1 MGMFFN
7 RLYKN
12 EVEMLNAHL
21 LEHEMPA
28 NVDNVYLGHFG
39 LQRPPYKITPD
50 TDLFFAGAERG
61 EILDALLYAI
71 ISGEA
76 ITKVVGEVGSGK
88 TMLCRMLEQKMSENV
103 EVVFLANPSLS
114 PENILHAI
122 AFELDLPV
130 SAEDNRLKVMKAL
143 QDYLLQRHAADRQ
156 VVVFVEEA
164 QGMPLATLEE
174 IRLLS
179 NLETKQHK
187 LLQVVLFGQ
196 PELDDGLNATH
207 VRQIKE
213 RITNSFYLPAL
224 SRRELR
230 DYLSFRLRLAGL
242 RGSDVFSAEAIWL
255 ISYFSRGLMRR
266 INIIADKAML
276 AAYANDSRVIRARH
290 VIAALRDSEFL
301 TPKSLISKSWLRPIV
316 LVPWVAAAV
325 AIGALTATGS
335 EMALVEVE
343 PEVKQVMTT
352 QVNTFPPAV
361 PTVTSPQTAATAAPT
376 SLFEQRVSASHLWLS
391 RAEPE
396 HFTIQ
401 LMWSGADDKKPMQRF
416 LRKDAVAP
424 YLERIF
430 ITHAAN
436 NDKETLNLLLG
447 EYEGFSQA
455 QAALEALPDALRRY
469 QPYLRNV
476 RGVQAESGS
485 ISEQVLA
492 GRSVE

>member
-1 MGMFFN
+1 MWYFDTMN
-7 RLYKN
+7 YDIS
-12 EVEMLNAHL
+12 V
-21 LEHEMPA
+21 
-28 NVDNVYLGHFG
+28 NVDNVYLNHFG
-39 LQRPPYKITPD
+39 LQQPPYRITPD

-61 EILDALLYAI
+61 EILDALLYAV

-88 TMLCRMLEQKMSENV
+88 TMLCRMLEQKMPGNV
-103 EVVFLANPSLS
+103 EIVFLANPSLS

-130 SAEDNRLKVMKAL
+130 TAEDNRLKVMKVL
-143 QDYLLQRHAADRQ
+143 QDYLLQRHAANRQ

-164 QGMPLATLEE
+164 QSMPLATLEE

-179 NLETKQHK
+179 NLETKHHK

-196 PELDDGLNATH
+196 PELDDGLNASH

-224 SRRELR
+224 SRCELR
-230 DYLSFRLRLAGL
+230 DYLSFRLRLVGL
-242 RGSDVFSAEAIWL
+242 RGSDIFTPAAIWL
-255 ISYFSRGLMRR
+255 ISHFSRGLMRR

-276 AAYANDSRVIRARH
+276 AAYANDCRVIGARH
-290 VIAALRDSEFL
+290 AIAALRDSEFL
-301 TPKSLISKSWLRPIV
+301 APKSFISQSWLRPVV
-316 LVPWVAAAV
+316 LVPWLAAAIAVGVLTSASSEAVLVEIKPEVTQAMTAQVKASPPVQAEVAPIQAAAAV
-325 AIGALTATGS
+325 ERA
-335 EMALVEVE
+335 
-343 PEVKQVMTT
+343 
-352 QVNTFPPAV
+352 
-361 PTVTSPQTAATAAPT
+361 
-376 SLFEQRVSASHLWLS
+376 SLFEQRVAASQLWLP
-391 RAEPE
+391 RAEAQ

-401 LMWSGADDKKPMQRF
+401 LMWSGADDIKPMQRF

-424 YLERIF
+424 YLESIF

-436 NDKETLNLLLG
+436 NDQQTLNLLLG

-455 QAALEALPDALRRY
+455 QAALEALPDGLRRF

-476 RGVQAESGS
+476 RSVQAESRPS
-485 ISEQVLA
+485 PENVLA
-492 GRSVE
+492 GRLVE

>member
-1 MGMFFN
+1 MWYFDTMN
-7 RLYKN
+7 YDIS
-12 EVEMLNAHL
+12 V
-21 LEHEMPA
+21 
-28 NVDNVYLGHFG
+28 NVDNVYLNHFG
-39 LQRPPYKITPD
+39 LQQPPYRITPD

-61 EILDALLYAI
+61 EILDALLYAVA
-71 ISGEA
+71 SGEA

-88 TMLCRMLEQKMSENV
+88 TMLCRMLEQKMPGNV
-103 EVVFLANPSLS
+103 EIVFLANPSLS

-130 SAEDNRLKVMKAL
+130 TAEDNRLKVMKVL
-143 QDYLLQRHAADRQ
+143 QDYLLQRHAANRQ

-179 NLETKQHK
+179 NLETRQHK

-224 SRRELR
+224 SRCELR
-230 DYLSFRLRLAGL
+230 DYLSFRLRLTGL
-242 RGSDVFSAEAIWL
+242 RGSDIFTPAAIWL
-255 ISYFSRGLMRR
+255 ISHFSRGLMRR

-276 AAYANDSRVIRARH
+276 AAYANDCQVVDVRH

-301 TPKSLISKSWLRPIV
+301 APKSFISQSWLRPVV
-316 LVPWVAAAV
+316 LVPWLAAAIVVGVLMSTSSEAVLVEIEPEPELTQATTAQVKTSPPEQAAEVAPIQAMAVVEQASLFDQRVAA
-325 AIGALTATGS
+325 S
-335 EMALVEVE
+335 
-343 PEVKQVMTT
+343 Q
-352 QVNTFPPAV
+352 
-361 PTVTSPQTAATAAPT
+361 
-376 SLFEQRVSASHLWLS
+376 LWLS
-391 RAEPE
+391 RAEAA

-424 YLERIF
+424 YLESTF
-430 ITHAAN
+430 ITHATN
-436 NDKETLNLLLG
+436 NDKQTLNLLLG

-455 QAALEALPDALRRY
+455 QAALEALPDALRRF

-476 RGVQAESGS
+476 RSVQAESRPS
-485 ISEQVLA
+485 PENVLV
-492 GRSVE
+492 GRLVE

>member
-1 MGMFFN
+1 MWYFDTMN
-7 RLYKN
+7 YDIS
-12 EVEMLNAHL
+12 V
-21 LEHEMPA
+21 
-28 NVDNVYLGHFG
+28 NVDNVYLNHFG
-39 LQRPPYKITPD
+39 LQQPPYRITPD

-61 EILDALLYAI
+61 EILDALLYAV

-88 TMLCRMLEQKMSENV
+88 TMLCRMLEQKMPGNV
-103 EVVFLANPSLS
+103 EIVFLANPSLS

-130 SAEDNRLKVMKAL
+130 TAEDNRLKVMKVL
-143 QDYLLQRHAADRQ
+143 QDYLLQRHAANRQ

-164 QGMPLATLEE
+164 QSMPLATLEE

-196 PELDDGLNATH
+196 PELDEGLNASH

-224 SRRELR
+224 SRCELR
-230 DYLSFRLRLAGL
+230 DYLSFRLRLTGL
-242 RGSDVFSAEAIWL
+242 RGSDIFTPAAIWL
-255 ISYFSRGLMRR
+255 ISHFSRGLMRR

-276 AAYANDSRVIRARH
+276 AAYANDCQVVGVRH

-301 TPKSLISKSWLRPIV
+301 APKSFISQSWLRPVV
-316 LVPWVAAAV
+316 LVPWLAAAIGVGVLMSTSSEAVLVEIEPEVTQSMTAQVKTSPAEQAAEVAPIQAAAAV
-325 AIGALTATGS
+325 ERA
-335 EMALVEVE
+335 
-343 PEVKQVMTT
+343 
-352 QVNTFPPAV
+352 
-361 PTVTSPQTAATAAPT
+361 
-376 SLFEQRVSASHLWLS
+376 SLFEQRVAASQFWLP
-391 RAEPE
+391 RAEAQ

-401 LMWSGADDKKPMQRF
+401 LMWSSSDDKKLMQRF

-424 YLERIF
+424 YLESIF

-436 NDKETLNLLLG
+436 NDQQTLNLLLG

-455 QAALEALPDALRRY
+455 QAALKALPEALRRF

-476 RGVQAESGS
+476 RSVQAESTPS
-485 ISEQVLA
+485 PENVLA
-492 GRSVE
+492 GRLVE